1 MLTAVHTAS
10 QHTRTDQLTLDF
22 TPGLTDRYTGLRE
35 CIAAGI
41 YQRGLGRIAIDLN
54 MAPGNLSVKL
64 SEDPTRSFSVDSLET
79 YIDKTGDTQPI
90 LYLIE
95 RFLAPD
101 AKPKNHEQ
109 IKALQAQAGELLR
122 RIQELGAA

>member
-1 MLTAVHTAS
+1 MLSAVITPA
-10 QHTRTDQLTLDF
+10 QATRNDQLTLDF
-22 TPGLTDRYTGLRE
+22 TPGLTDRFTNLRE
-35 CIAAGI
+35 CIAAGV

-54 MAPGNLSVKL
+54 KAPGNLSVEL
-64 SEDPTRSFSVDSLET
+64 SEDPSRRFSVDALET

-109 IKALQAQAGELLR
+109 IKAIQAQAGELLR
-122 RIQELGAA
+122 QLQTLGAA

>member
-1 MLTAVHTAS
+1 MLSAVIKPAQAARS
-10 QHTRTDQLTLDF
+10 DQLTLDF
-22 TPGLTDRYTGLRE
+22 TPGLTERFTNLRE
-35 CIAAGI
+35 CIAAGV

-54 MAPGNLSVKL
+54 KAPGNLSVEL
-64 SEDPTRSFSVDSLET
+64 SEDPSRRFSVDALET
-79 YIDKTGDTQPI
+79 YIEKTRDTQPI

-109 IKALQAQAGELLR
+109 VNALKNMLAEAQRQLEA
-122 RIQELGAA
+122 LGVQ